1 LAKFSAD
8 PPVYVWAWFLN
19 CDSGSDFQTDELL
32 ESICSLRKK
41 QVTAA
46 SVFKNWMQHGIQPL
60 QKREHFGF
68 QYEGT
73 QDESRLSAE
82 AVDSSSTLRV
92 VWSIFPD
99 QLSVPYVP
107 RVFRAS
113 NPHPEVRWPMHILF
127 FGVFK
132 WSTLKESF
140 TFLV

>member
-1 LAKFSAD
+1 MNS
-8 PPVYVWAWFLN
+8 
-19 CDSGSDFQTDELL
+19 DSGSDFQTDELL

-60 QKREHFGF
+60 QKRKHFGF
-68 QYEGT
+68 QNEGT

-92 VWSIFPD
+92 IWSIFPN
-99 QLSVPYVP
+99 QLSAPYVP

-113 NPHPEVRWPMHILF
+113 NPPPEVRWPMHILF
-127 FGVFK
+127 FGGFK
-132 WSTLKESF
+132 WSTLKESV

>member
-1 LAKFSAD
+1 M
-8 PPVYVWAWFLN
+8 
-19 CDSGSDFQTDELL
+19 DELL
-32 ESICSLRKK
+32 ELNVSLREKH
-41 QVTAA
+41 VTAV
-46 SVFKNWMQHGIQPL
+46 SVLKNYKQHGIQPL
-60 QKREHFGF
+60 QKRKHFGF

-113 NPHPEVRWPMHILF
+113 NPPPEVRWPMHILF
-127 FGVFK
+127 FGGFK